1 MAIQKNLEYS
11 IIDFD
16 TKEIN
21 SSNKISLN
29 INEKG
34 ANYLIHRALQHQNK
48 LKRQYNASTK
58 TRSEVRGG
66 GRKPWKQKG
75 TGNARAGSNR
85 SPLWKGGGVIFGP
98 KPKTIN
104 YKLNKKESQLALRTL
119 LYNQRTKVSV
129 YNKIEVEKIKTKEIL
144 NKLFPSDKEKNG
156 KTLVILAKPNKEVQL
171 AIKNLPNVETILVS
185 NLNLRALLKSDQILT
200 EHEALQMVPKIY
212 TK

>member
-11 IIDFD
+11 IIDFE
-16 TKEIN
+16 TKEI
-21 SSNKISLN
+21 SSSDKIPLN
-29 INEKG
+29 INEEG

-85 SPLWKGGGVIFGP
+85 SPLWKGGGVTFGP
-98 KPKTIN
+98 KPKTMN

-129 YNKIEVEKIKTKEIL
+129 YNKIEVENIKTKEMS
-144 NKLFPSDKEKNG
+144 NKLFPSNKEKDV

-185 NLNLRALLKSDQILT
+185 SLNLRALLKSDQILT